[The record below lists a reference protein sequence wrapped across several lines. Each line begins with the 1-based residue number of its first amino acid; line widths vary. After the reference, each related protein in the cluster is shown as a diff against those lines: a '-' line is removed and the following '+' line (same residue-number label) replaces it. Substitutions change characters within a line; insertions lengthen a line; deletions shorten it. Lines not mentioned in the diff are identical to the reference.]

1 MVDEEFPK
9 KQIGLAEK
17 PTRPIDSSTTEER
30 GAPVARLQSRI
41 LPAATFQITKI

>member
-1 MVDEEFPK
+1 MRIFLRNK
-9 KQIGLAEK
+9 KASPQK
-17 PTRPIDSSTTEER
+17 PTRPVESSTTEER